1 MAYDLLIK
9 DARICDGTGAP
20 VYSGAV
26 GVTDG
31 KIAAVGD
38 VTGAARRE
46 INACGLTL
54 APGFIDLHTHYDA
67 QISWDRLLTCSSW
80 HGVTTVLMGNCGV
93 GVAPV
98 RPNSHATMA
107 WDLVNV
113 EALPHD
119 VLMNGVAWDWESF
132 PEYMSAIERNGVAL
146 NTSFLVPL
154 SAMRF
159 YVIGDEAAER
169 AATTEETAQ
178 MAALFR
184 QAMVAGA
191 QGFSLSL
198 APQHIGFQGRPL
210 ASRMA
215 SRAELAALCHVMRDL
230 GRGIIEILPR
240 ASNGAM
246 VSAAND
252 SGFDLLVFLAD
263 QSQRPVTFLAIL
275 DLPGTP
281 MKAHQDLIERLK
293 PLLARGLRIY
303 PQVTP
308 RPIQQYYTLRDPFIF
323 AALDSW
329 KGVFNRSA
337 EEQMALFRSA
347 DFRGA
352 FKAELKRGHRAVF
365 RGRWD
370 RVHVVRVEQPTNQR
384 FLNRSIAEIA
394 ALLNK
399 DPEDA
404 ILDLGLDENLALGI
418 TLSVINADPSIVS
431 QIMQLPN
438 TLIGLSDA
446 GAHIAQHCDA
456 GLPSYV
462 LGECVR
468 DRGIMTLEEGV
479 RRLTSE
485 IADFIDLPTRGRVR
499 AGNAADLVLFDPAR
513 IRPLPPEWLDDLPGK
528 QPRLIERAAG
538 IEQTIV
544 GGHVLFERNEYQGGL
559 PGRVLRG
566 SGAAL

>member
-46 INACGLTL
+46 INARGLTL

-146 NTSFLVPL
+146 NTSFLLPL
-154 SAMRF
+154 SALRF

-169 AATTEETAQ
+169 AATAEETAQ

-252 SGFDLLVFLAD
+252 SGFDLLVFLAE

-293 PLLARGLRIY
+293 PLLARDLKIY

-323 AALDSW
+323 RRAGFVERRLQPQRRRADGAVPFRRFPR
-329 KGVFNRSA
+329 GVARPS
-337 EEQMALFRSA
+337 SK
-347 DFRGA
+347 RGA
-352 FKAELKRGHRAVF
+352 SRGFSR
-365 RGRWD
+365 
-370 RVHVVRVEQPTNQR
+370 
-384 FLNRSIAEIA
+384 
-394 ALLNK
+394 
-399 DPEDA
+399 
-404 ILDLGLDENLALGI
+404 ALG
-418 TLSVINADPSIVS
+418 SRAR
-431 QIMQLPN
+431 
-438 TLIGLSDA
+438 
-446 GAHIAQHCDA
+446 GA
-456 GLPSYV
+456 
-462 LGECVR
+462 R
-468 DRGIMTLEEGV
+468 
-479 RRLTSE
+479 
-485 IADFIDLPTRGRVR
+485 
-499 AGNAADLVLFDPAR
+499 
-513 IRPLPPEWLDDLPGK
+513 
-528 QPRLIERAAG
+528 RAAEPTSVSSTG
-538 IEQTIV
+538 V
-544 GGHVLFERNEYQGGL
+544 SLKSR
-559 PGRVLRG
+559 RC
-566 SGAAL
+566 

>member
-9 DARICDGTGAP
+9 DARICDGNGGP
-20 VYSGAV
+20 MYSGAV
-26 GVTDG
+26 ALAGG

-38 VTGAARRE
+38 VAGSARRE
-46 INACGLTL
+46 LNARGLVL

-98 RPNSHATMA
+98 RPQARATMA

-119 VLMNGVAWDWESF
+119 VLMNGVSWEWESF
-132 PEYMSAIERNGVAL
+132 PEYMSVIERHGIAL

-154 SAMRF
+154 SALRF

-169 AATTEETAQ
+169 AATAEEAAQ
-178 MAALFR
+178 MAAVFR
-184 QAMVAGA
+184 DAMVAGA

-215 SRAELAALCHVMRDL
+215 SRGELGALCHVMRDL

-240 ASNGAM
+240 ARSGAM
-246 VSAAND
+246 VSASD
-252 SGFDLLVFLAD
+252 DGGLDLLVFLAE

-281 MKAHQDLIERLK
+281 MKSHQDLIERLK

-329 KGVFNRSA
+329 KGAFNRSA
-337 EEQMALFRSA
+337 EEQMVLFRSA
-347 DFRGA
+347 DFRAA
-352 FKAELKRGHRAVF
+352 FKAELQRGHRAVF

-370 RVHVVRVEQPTNQR
+370 RVHVVRVEKPENQR
-384 FLNRSIAEIA
+384 FLNRSIADIA
-394 ALLNK
+394 AMLNK
-399 DPEDA
+399 APEDA
-404 ILDLGLDENLALGI
+404 ILDLGLDESLAMGI
-418 TLSVINADPSIVS
+418 TLSVINADQSIVS

-462 LGECVR
+462 LGDCVR
-468 DRGIMTLEEGV
+468 ERGMLTLEAGV

-485 IADFIDLPTRGRVR
+485 IADFLDMPTRGRIR
-499 AGNAADLVLFDPAR
+499 KGNAADLVLFDPDKIKA
-513 IRPLPPEWLDDLPGK
+513 LPPEWVDDLPGK

-538 IEQTIV
+538 IENTIV
-544 GGHVLFERNEYQGGL
+544 GGHVLFERNEYQGGM
-559 PGRVLRG
+559 PGKVLRG
-566 SGAAL
+566 TGVAA